1 MLNRFSGAPPRP
13 RLREVFALVLVVAA
27 GVRVSAQDPA
37 QYAPSP
43 SMATSLDP
51 RWAPWL
57 GCWRAEAV
65 VQTNDASNSAVTC
78 LIPLSGTSG
87 VQEVSIT
94 RGTIVSRRRYVAD
107 GRPNSFDENGC
118 RGTRT
123 VTWSMK
129 SRRVYMRSS
138 YTCSNG
144 GLTGAS
150 SGVLSLTAVGDWLN
164 VENMRAGQGSI
175 QYVDH
180 WHDAG
185 IPVGI
190 PSEIVNAL
198 EGNRLA
204 VGTARATAAL
214 ALGADDIVDALRY
227 VDPLTVQSWIVATG
241 QSFSLTGDEIATL
254 SRANVPRAVLQ
265 AMVGWTPQPG
275 AAYPGYDPNAY
286 LNSVAGM
293 NYAAQQPQPQVI
305 VIQPSQQ
312 PIVVSQDNYG
322 NESQSPTYCTAV
334 ACYPT
339 NQYTGY
345 NAYPMDYSPYYPYG
359 IGLNPFYPI
368 SPFFTTNFVT
378 TSPFFPRGFR
388 GRGPV
393 GVFPGRPFVG
403 APGRPIARGG
413 GFGRPGVVGG
423 GVVVGGVRR

>member
-1 MLNRFSGAPPRP
+1 MSNQIFGAPPRP
-13 RLREVFALVLVVAA
+13 RLREVLALVLVVGA
-27 GVRVSAQDPA
+27 GVRVSAQDPT
-37 QYAPSP
+37 QYAPAP
-43 SMATSLDP
+43 SMATTLDA

-65 VQTNDASNSAVTC
+65 VQSNDASNSSVTC
-78 LIPLSGTSG
+78 VVPLSGTSG

-118 RGTRT
+118 HGTRT
-123 VTWSMK
+123 VSWSMK

-138 YTCSNG
+138 YTCNA
-144 GLTGAS
+144 GLTGSS
-150 SGVLSLTAVGDWLN
+150 SGVLSLTATGDWLN

-198 EGNRLA
+198 EANRLA
-204 VGTARATAAL
+204 VGTARASAAL

-227 VDPLTVQSWIVATG
+227 VDPLTVQSWIAASG
-241 QSFSLTGDEIATL
+241 QQFSLTGDEIMTL
-254 SRANVPRAVLQ
+254 SRANVPRSVLQ

-275 AAYPGYDPNAY
+275 AMAPGYDPNAY

-293 NYAAQQPQPQVI
+293 NYAVQQPQPQVI
-305 VIQPSQQ
+305 VIQPNQQ

-322 NESQSPTYCTAV
+322 QEPMSPTYCTAV

-345 NAYPMDYSPYYPYG
+345 NNYPLDYSPYYPYG
-359 IGLNPFYPI
+359 IGLNPFFPI
-368 SPFFTTNFVT
+368 SPFVTTNFIT
-378 TSPFFPRGFR
+378 TSPFFPRVIR
-388 GRGPV
+388 RNPI

-403 APGRPIARGG
+403 VPGHPIVRGG
-413 GFGRPGVVGG
+413 GVIRGAMGNGM
-423 GVVVGGVRR
+423 VVGGVRR